1 MLFTLKETTPLP
13 HRIIPSMSAAHSNTR
28 SQLLTRSQRLRGL
41 VIFVH
46 TVKPHLHVLGRAAR
60 AHASGGG
67 IQLEGGPSGG
77 SPREL
82 GLGPDVQTQST
93 VCRARSGVH
102 SSPGAGRWGAEG
114 SRRCC
119 GRAAGGAS
127 AGSGG
132 RSRKRLGPGASSL
145 CHCSLPGH
153 PASCPGFPSAVGP
166 SGSEQCPSSKP
177 QGGEGRRD

>member
-67 IQLEGGPSGG
+67 IRLEGGPSGG

-119 GRAAGGAS
+119 GRAAPLQGLV
-127 AGSGG
+127 GG
-132 RSRKRLGPGASSL
+132 RGRDLALGRRRCVTALFPVILLPAQASLLLWALQALS
-145 CHCSLPGH
+145 SAP
-153 PASCPGFPSAVGP
+153 PASLR
-166 SGSEQCPSSKP
+166 EER
-177 QGGEGRRD
+177 GGGIR